1 MKINFIPLHWHKLP
15 ALPKPVWAI
24 VAGYGILLIFHRRP
38 AFVRFA

>member
-24 VAGYGILLIFHRRP
+24 MAGYGILLLFSGLP
-38 AFVRFA
+38 AFVCFA